1 MRKLLLIICA
11 AAVLMTGCGT
21 DDYRHITQDE
31 ALRIIKFDPR
41 AILLDVRTQEE
52 YCKKHITDAVLLPVE
67 DMRAGVLSKL
77 ADKDATII
85 VYCLIG
91 KRSKEAASILTAHGY
106 KNVFE
111 MGAIEPWKG
120 KFMGT
125 DLNN

>member
-1 MRKLLLIICA
+1 MGKILLTICA
-11 AAVLMTGCGT
+11 ASLLLTGCGE

-31 ALRIIKFDPR
+31 ALKIIKFDPR

-67 DMRAGVLSKL
+67 DMREGVLSKL
-77 ADKDATII
+77 ADKNATII

-91 KRSKEAASILTAHGY
+91 KRSKEAASILKANGY
-106 KNVFE
+106 KNVYE
-111 MGAIEPWKG
+111 MGAIAPWKG

-125 DLNN
+125 DLE